1 MNSKETIAYKLRKI
15 NLGDKVARLFLIIL
29 SVASIYPVI
38 FVASTSF
45 RNQNDFYNNIWGMP
59 KGLYLDN
66 YVKAIFDGHIAE
78 YFMNSIIITG
88 ISLVFILIIS
98 ILSAYGLSRLQV
110 PCTEIIIVILF
121 MCQMLPQ
128 EAMLIPLYVICS
140 KIGILQVDYLSTI
153 IPYIGWSLSGS
164 IIMLKVFFDT
174 LPGELLEAARIDG
187 CNEFQAMTRIVA
199 PLMKPSILT
208 VLMFAFCGC
217 WGELMW
223 AQQSTLLTDTGIPL
237 TVGLLRFQGTYS
249 IDWGQLTAAMVV
261 VLVPLFIV
269 FAFTQ
274 KYLVAGFTGGAV
286 KG

>member
-1 MNSKETIAYKLRKI
+1 MNSKGNKPFKLRKI
-15 NLGDKVARLFLIIL
+15 NLGDTAARIFLVVL
-29 SVASIYPVI
+29 SVASVYPVI
-38 FVASTSF
+38 FVLSTSL
-45 RNQNDFYNNIWGMP
+45 RNQNDFYNDIWGLP
-59 KGLYLDN
+59 KGLYLEN
-66 YVKAIFDGHIAE
+66 YVKAIFDGQIAE
-78 YFMNSIIITG
+78 YFINSIIITG
-88 ISLVFILIIS
+88 TSLVFILIIS
-98 ILSAYGLSRLQV
+98 ILSAYGLSRLHV
-110 PCTEIIIVILF
+110 PCTEVIIVILF

-140 KIGILQVDYLSTI
+140 KLGILQVDYLSTI

-187 CNEFQAMTRIVA
+187 CNEFQTMIKIVA

-208 VLMFAFCGC
+208 ALMFAFCGC

-223 AQQSTLLTDTGIPL
+223 AQQSTLLTNTGIPL

-249 IDWGQLTAAMVV
+249 TDWGQLTAAMVV
-261 VLVPLFIV
+261 VLVPLLVV
-269 FAFTQ
+269 FGFTQ